1 MERRRGSRGVS
12 DGLFL
17 QREDQLVQGF
27 QQESETVACES
38 LIGTARN
45 TLFSRIKRFV
55 TVNSRPRGREI
66 YNLGGTAYLR
76 PKMLRHFRTFFIPK
90 SRAVLKELIKKS
102 RR

>member
-1 MERRRGSRGVS
+1 M
-12 DGLFL
+12 
-17 QREDQLVQGF
+17 QGF
-27 QQESETVACES
+27 QQESEKVACES